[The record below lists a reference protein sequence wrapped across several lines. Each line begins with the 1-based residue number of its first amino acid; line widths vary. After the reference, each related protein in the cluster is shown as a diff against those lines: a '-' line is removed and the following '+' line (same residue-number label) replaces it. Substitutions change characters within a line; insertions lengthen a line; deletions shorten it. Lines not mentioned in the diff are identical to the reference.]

1 MTGTP
6 IQNRLRDLFSLF
18 KFLRCSPFD
27 DLRIFNAQ
35 VTESWKARSDP
46 ESIAKLKFLVNS
58 LSLRRPKNT
67 IELLP
72 RRDYVFNLDF
82 DDQEWESYKDIRY
95 KTLSCIST
103 NDSGSENHRTANLSN
118 ALKWI
123 NELRLVC
130 NHGPRSS
137 TELKKVEQQVSK
149 WTVRQA
155 QVYFDQ
161 LDALGLAKCSD
172 PACCEDLSSVLSD
185 EATEHQEEPWVDE
198 LLNIWCS
205 QCSEKQLNGIPNAL
219 RVCNHQPRGSQSS
232 PAFEDKD
239 KMSDELNSSHLYVQA
254 TSAEPSRLPT
264 KIKKLIQDLLETP
277 NDTKRL

>member
-1 MTGTP
+1 M
-6 IQNRLRDLFSLF
+6 DLFSLF
-18 KFLRCSPFD
+18 KFLQCSPFD

-35 VTESWKARSDP
+35 VTENWKARSDP

-72 RRDYVFNLDF
+72 RKDYISKLDF
-82 DDQEWESYKDIRY
+82 DDQEWKSYRDIRS
-95 KTLSCIST
+95 KTLSCIDT
-103 NDSGSENHRTANLSN
+103 NDSDSKNPRNSNLSN
-118 ALKWI
+118 ALKWM

-130 NHGPRSS
+130 NHGVRPS
-137 TELKKVEQQVSK
+137 TELEKVEQQVSI

-155 QVYFDQ
+155 QASFDQ

-172 PACCEDLSSVLSD
+172 PACCQDLSSVLSD
-185 EATEHQEEPWVDE
+185 ETTEHQEEPWVDE
-198 LLNIWCS
+198 SLNIWCS

-254 TSAEPSRLPT
+254 TSAKPSRLPT
-264 KIKKLIQDLLETP
+264 KMKKLIQDLLETP